1 MVAQEFSFAPDSRK
15 RLSHGGGGG
24 ALDSL
29 DNWDDDF
36 DLGLSSSKKSST
48 TKAPAAALVSKPM
61 PSIKQPIS
69 FGSDFSKKK
78 QQDDDF
84 FGSVAA
90 PAGNFRSQLGATV
103 SRACA

>member
-48 TKAPAAALVSKPM
+48 TKAAPAIVSKPM

>member
-1 MVAQEFSFAPDSRK
+1 M
-15 RLSHGGGGG
+15 GGC
-24 ALDSL
+24 
-29 DNWDDDF
+29 
-36 DLGLSSSKKSST
+36 SSKKSST
-48 TKAPAAALVSKPM
+48 TKAAPAAIVSKPM

-84 FGSVAA
+84 FGSVPA
-90 PAGNFRSQLGATV
+90 PAGSFRSQLGAAV